1 MTSPHLYAGHSPT
14 QPSPCHLASL
24 PGFCYTLQAVGATP
38 ESVLLLDS
46 PQAGK
51 DGTDEGA
58 GSGALF
64 LQVGLVNG
72 VLLRTEV
79 DRATGQLRW
88 VPEQQCVSG
97 CGEWVGG
104 WMGTCAGVEWIG
116 G

>member
-1 MTSPHLYAGHSPT
+1 MCGLGLGGAAIVLSIPGSPACPPHRHPL
-14 QPSPCHLASL
+14 PCLL
-24 PGFCYTLQAVGATP
+24 PCPALQAVGATP
-38 ESVLLLDS
+38 ESVLMLDS

-79 DRATGQLRW
+79 DRATGQLR
-88 VPEQQCVSG
+88 
-97 CGEWVGG
+97 
-104 WMGTCAGVEWIG
+104 
-116 G
+116 